1 MCVDVRNAYCQP
13 SIHLQIC
20 RFERDVQ
27 ILNGSRIYYFQ
38 GTKRILKISLDQAFW
53 KVIPNYKVIPAKLLR
68 NCRNTLSARIQS
80 CRVRGIN
87 YKYSVVTCILA
98 PKFYYCSR
106 FSTSAWAKKED
117 FLLPKQVLKFLEE
130 NKRKLL
136 RRFSKLYVNSGCHL
150 LNRLCPSLFGSNFSE
165 RNIIRFNSL
174 QVRLCDLA
182 TQAAPQS

>member
-68 NCRNTLSARIQS
+68 NCGNTLSARIQS

-87 YKYSVVTCILA
+87 YKYSVVTSLIAAEKLN
-98 PKFYYCSR
+98 YCPR
-106 FSTSAWAKKED
+106 FSTSARAKQED
-117 FLLPKQVLKFLEE
+117 FLLSEQVFKFLEG
-130 NKRKLL
+130 NKWELL
-136 RRFSKLYVNSGCHL
+136 RRFSKLHINSGCNL
-150 LNRLCPSLFGSNFSE
+150 LNCLCPFLIGSNFSE
-165 RNIIRFNSL
+165 RNIIGFNSL
-174 QVRLCDLA
+174 QVGLL
-182 TQAAPQS
+182 